1 MQNLFILLLTLVI
14 FIIAKLNFM
23 ASNLFSFGDV
33 RNHPH
38 RSGFDLS
45 RRICFTSKAG
55 ELLPVY
61 YKLVY
66 PGDKFQ
72 IRHQLF
78 TRTQPVNT
86 AAYTR
91 IREYLDWYFVPLRL
105 INKNLPQ
112 ALMNMQDNPVQASGI
127 ISNKIVTSDIPW
139 TLLGHD
145 SKPLGIAN
153 ILFRMYK
160 GSSSDGIN
168 PVLNFFGFNSGTLGA
183 KLAMMLR
190 YGNFISK
197 DYSGSA
203 PGDLS
208 LGLSKSDLDLR
219 AYNSSFAVN
228 VLPFAVY
235 QKIYAD
241 HFRFSQWEKN
251 EPYTYNFDW
260 YSGGNI
266 FTALALGAAGSVLK
280 AYLEGNNLF
289 TLRYAN
295 WSKDLFM
302 GVMPNSQL
310 GEVSVVEVLS
320 EAATRSYPVSLFSS
334 LQSADGVNQLG
345 AAIPAAPFNEASGIN
360 SSSSYAYDI
369 DFGTQKWNS
378 KTKDM
383 EWTGARN
390 IGSGHMGVTIP
401 GSQLAAS
408 FSVLQLRMA
417 EAVQRYRE
425 VAQVADQTARDQIYA
440 HFGVTLSPALSDTC
454 FRVGGSAS
462 NIDISEVVN
471 TYLPEAQQDASAT
484 IKGKGVGSGQGGV
497 NFSSDEYGILMAIYH
512 VVPLLDYVI
521 TGQPQDLLY
530 TSTSDLPFPEFD
542 SIGMQSLHFGR
553 FFNHNSDKFTFD
565 PTSSVMG
572 YTPRFIDLKT
582 DYDEVYG
589 AFRSTLKSWVAPLDP
604 DYLSEWIDSTVS
616 AGQTYYSLNY
626 GFFKVNPSVLDS
638 IFKVKADSSMDTD
651 QFLSSLYL
659 DVKAVRNF
667 DYDGMP
673 Y

>member
-1 MQNLFILLLTLVI
+1 MQNLFILLLTLAI

-112 ALMNMQDNPVQASGI
+112 ALMNMQNNPVQASGI
-127 ISNKIVTSDIPW
+127 GANKIITNDIPW
-139 TLLGHD
+139 TALGND
-145 SKPLGIAN
+145 GSAGRGLASF
-153 ILFRMYK
+153 LQYMYEGAYDK
-160 GSSSDGIN
+160 KIS
-168 PVLNFFGFNSGTLGA
+168 PVLNFFGFNAGTCGA

-190 YGNFISK
+190 YGNFISPS
-197 DYSGSA
+197 YTGS
-203 PGDLS
+203 S
-208 LGLSKSDLDLR
+208 KSFGLSASPDFSLL
-219 AYNSSFAVN
+219 AYNTGYSVN
-228 VLPFAVY
+228 VIPFAAY

-260 YSGGNI
+260 YSGGNV
-266 FTALALGAAGSVLK
+266 FASFASGYSDSLK
-280 AYLEGNNLF
+280 EYVSGNNLF

-295 WSKDLFM
+295 WPKDLFM

-310 GEVSVVEVLS
+310 GDVSVVDVLPTS
-320 EAATRSYPVSLFSS
+320 SDSPNLIGDVVGVTVDNANATGLIAMNGTNEPGVFNMRPARTPQTNAVLRAVISNPS
-334 LQSADGVNQLG
+334 LQ
-345 AAIPAAPFNEASGIN
+345 
-360 SSSSYAYDI
+360 
-369 DFGTQKWNS
+369 
-378 KTKDM
+378 
-383 EWTGARN
+383 
-390 IGSGHMGVTIP
+390 
-401 GSQLAAS
+401 AS

-425 VAQVADQTARDQIYA
+425 VSQVADQTARDQIYA
-440 HFGVTLSPALSDTC
+440 HFGVSLSPALSDTC
-454 FRVGGSAS
+454 FRIGGSAS

-471 TYLPEAQQDASAT
+471 TFLGPDTETEAN
-484 IKGKGVGSGQGGV
+484 IKGKGVGTGQGGTS
-497 NFSSDEYGILMAIYH
+497 FSSDEYGILMAIYH

-530 TSTSDLPFPEFD
+530 TNTADLPFPEFD

-553 FFNHNSDKFTFD
+553 FFNYKTLAFASD
-565 PTSSVMG
+565 PTRSVMG

-589 AFRSTLKSWVAPLDP
+589 AFRSTLKSWVAPLNP
-604 DYLSEWIDSTVS
+604 DYLSKWVSSTILPGES
-616 AGQTYYSLNY
+616 APTYSLNY

-638 IFKVKADSSMDTD
+638 IFRVNADSSMDTD

-659 DVKAVRNF
+659 DIKAVRNF

>member
-1 MQNLFILLLTLVI
+1 
-14 FIIAKLNFM
+14 M
-23 ASNLFSFGDV
+23 ASSLFSYGDV

-66 PGDKFQ
+66 PGDKFN

-112 ALMNMQDNPVQASGI
+112 ALMNMQNNPVQASGI
-127 ISNKIVTSDIPW
+127 NSNKIVTNDIPYSPIGFANSHEYGLW
-139 TLLGHD
+139 
-145 SKPLGIAN
+145 N
-153 ILFRMYK
+153 ILYLMYMGN
-160 GSSSDGIN
+160 GSTIN
-168 PVLNFFGFNSGTLGA
+168 PALNFFGFNAGTCGA

-190 YGNFISK
+190 YGNFVP
-197 DYSGSA
+197 SGFNPS
-203 PGDLS
+203 DKTVLS
-208 LGLSKSDLDLR
+208 LGLSKSEDFSLQ
-219 AYNSSFAVN
+219 AFNSDYSVN
-228 VLPFAVY
+228 LLPFAAY

-241 HFRFSQWEKN
+241 HFRISQWENN

-260 YSGGNI
+260 YTGGNV
-266 FTALALGAAGSVLK
+266 FSSLRSDAVATKEYVG
-280 AYLEGNNLF
+280 GNNLF

-295 WSKDLFM
+295 WPKDLFM

-310 GEVSVVEVLS
+310 GDVSVVDVLPQGQS
-320 EAATRSYPVSLFSS
+320 VNVIADVYGADSSGADVTGKIEMSPVGGSTKNVYNL
-334 LQSADGVNQLG
+334 V
-345 AAIPAAPFNEASGIN
+345 PFNPPSGEPTLKAKFLSN
-360 SSSSYAYDI
+360 
-369 DFGTQKWNS
+369 Q
-378 KTKDM
+378 
-383 EWTGARN
+383 
-390 IGSGHMGVTIP
+390 V
-401 GSQLAAS
+401 QAS
-408 FSVLQLRMA
+408 FTVLQLRMA

-425 VAQVADQTARDQIYA
+425 VSQVADQTARDQIYA

-454 FRVGGSAS
+454 FRIGGSAS

-471 TYLPEAQQDASAT
+471 NNLTGENQAD
-484 IKGKGVGSGQGGV
+484 IMGKGVGSAQGSIS
-497 NFSSDEYGILMAIYH
+497 FSPDNEYGILMAIYH

-530 TSTSDLPFPEFD
+530 TNTADLPFPEFD

-553 FFNHNSDKFTFD
+553 FFNYNSSAFGSD
-565 PTSSVMG
+565 PTTSVMG
-572 YTPRFIDLKT
+572 YTPRFVDLKT

-604 DYLSEWIDSTVS
+604 EYLSKWVTSTIS
-616 AGQTYYSLNY
+616 PGESTPTYSLNY

-638 IFKVKADSSMDTD
+638 IFKVAADSSMDTD

>member
-1 MQNLFILLLTLVI
+1 MQNPFILLLTLAI
-14 FIIAKLNFM
+14 FIIAKFNFM

-127 ISNKIVTSDIPW
+127 SANKIVTNDIPYFILSGS
-139 TLLGHD
+139 TTSLDNLLTVMYG
-145 SKPLGIAN
+145 SK
-153 ILFRMYK
+153 K
-160 GSSSDGIN
+160 DGSAA
-168 PVLNFFGFNSGTLGA
+168 VLNFFGFNTASLSA
-183 KLAMMLR
+183 KLLMMLR
-190 YGNFISK
+190 YGNFVS
-197 DYSGSA
+197 DFADANLYGNSF
-203 PGDLS
+203 
-208 LGLSKSDLDLR
+208 GLSSDPNFSLR
-219 AYNSSFAVN
+219 AYNSSYALN
-228 VLPFAVY
+228 ILPLAAY

-260 YSGGNI
+260 YSGGNVFASI
-266 FTALALGAAGSVLK
+266 GLNQVREYIEK
-280 AYLEGNNLF
+280 NNLL

-295 WSKDLFM
+295 WPKDLFM

-310 GEVSVVEVLS
+310 GDVSVVDVLPTS
-320 EAATRSYPVSLFSS
+320 SASPNLIGDVVGVTVDNVNATGLIAMNGATEPGVFNMRPARTPQTDAVLRAVISNPS
-334 LQSADGVNQLG
+334 LQ
-345 AAIPAAPFNEASGIN
+345 
-360 SSSSYAYDI
+360 
-369 DFGTQKWNS
+369 
-378 KTKDM
+378 
-383 EWTGARN
+383 
-390 IGSGHMGVTIP
+390 
-401 GSQLAAS
+401 AS

-425 VAQVADQTARDQIYA
+425 VSQVADQTARDQIYA
-440 HFGVTLSPALSDTC
+440 HFGVSLSPALSDTC
-454 FRVGGSAS
+454 FRIGGSAS

-471 TYLPEAQQDASAT
+471 TFLGPDTETEAY
-484 IKGKGVGSGQGGV
+484 IKGKGVGTGQGGTS
-497 NFSSDEYGILMAIYH
+497 FSSDEYGILMAIYH
-512 VVPLLDYVI
+512 IVPLLDYVI

-530 TSTSDLPFPEFD
+530 TNTADLPFPEFD

-553 FFNHNSDKFTFD
+553 FFNYKTAAFTSD
-565 PTSSVMG
+565 PTGSVMG

-604 DYLSEWIDSTVS
+604 TYLSKWVSSTILPGES
-616 AGQTYYSLNY
+616 APTYSLNY

-638 IFKVKADSSMDTD
+638 IFRLKADSTMDTD

>member
-1 MQNLFILLLTLVI
+1 MQNLFILLLTLAI

-112 ALMNMQDNPVQASGI
+112 ALMNMQNNPVQASGI
-127 ISNKIVTSDIPW
+127 GANKIVTNDIPW
-139 TLLGHD
+139 TALGND
-145 SKPLGIAN
+145 GAAGRGLASFLQY
-153 ILFRMYK
+153 MYEGAYDK
-160 GSSSDGIN
+160 KIP
-168 PVLNFFGFNSGTLGA
+168 PVLNFFGFNAGTCGA

-190 YGNFISK
+190 YGNFISPSYTGTSK
-197 DYSGSA
+197 SF
-203 PGDLS
+203 
-208 LGLSKSDLDLR
+208 GLSTSPDFSLL
-219 AYNSSFAVN
+219 AYNTEYSVN
-228 VLPFAVY
+228 VIPFAAY

-260 YSGGNI
+260 YSGGNV
-266 FTALALGAAGSVLK
+266 FASFASGYSDSLK
-280 AYLEGNNLF
+280 EYVSGNNLF

-295 WSKDLFM
+295 WPKDLFM

-310 GEVSVVEVLS
+310 GDVSVVDVL
-320 EAATRSYPVSLFSS
+320 PVSSDSPNLIGDVVGVTVDNVNATGLIAMNGTTEPGVFNMRPARTPDTNTVLRAVISNPS
-334 LQSADGVNQLG
+334 LQ
-345 AAIPAAPFNEASGIN
+345 
-360 SSSSYAYDI
+360 
-369 DFGTQKWNS
+369 
-378 KTKDM
+378 
-383 EWTGARN
+383 
-390 IGSGHMGVTIP
+390 
-401 GSQLAAS
+401 AS

-425 VAQVADQTARDQIYA
+425 VSQVADQTARDQIYA
-440 HFGVTLSPALSDTC
+440 HFGVSLSPALSDTC
-454 FRVGGSAS
+454 FRIGGSAS

-471 TYLPEAQQDASAT
+471 TFLGPDTETEAN
-484 IKGKGVGSGQGGV
+484 IKGKGVGTGQGGTS
-497 NFSSDEYGILMAIYH
+497 FSSDEYGILMAIYH
-512 VVPLLDYVI
+512 IVPLLDYVI

-530 TSTSDLPFPEFD
+530 TNTADLPFPEFD

-553 FFNHNSDKFTFD
+553 FFNYKTLTFASD
-565 PTSSVMG
+565 PTRSVMG

-589 AFRSTLKSWVAPLDP
+589 AFRSTLKSWIAPLNP
-604 DYLSEWIDSTVS
+604 DYLSKWVSSTILPGESTPV
-616 AGQTYYSLNY
+616 YSLNY

-638 IFKVKADSSMDTD
+638 IFRVNADSSMDSD

-659 DVKAVRNF
+659 DIKAVRNF

>member
-1 MQNLFILLLTLVI
+1 M
-14 FIIAKLNFM
+14 
-23 ASNLFSFGDV
+23 
-33 RNHPH
+33 
-38 RSGFDLS
+38 
-45 RRICFTSKAG
+45 
-55 ELLPVY
+55 PVY

-112 ALMNMQDNPVQASGI
+112 ALMNMQNNPVQASGI
-127 ISNKIVTSDIPW
+127 SANKIVTNDIPW
-139 TLLGHD
+139 TALGND
-145 SKPLGIAN
+145 GAAGRGLASFLQY
-153 ILFRMYK
+153 MYEGAYDK
-160 GSSSDGIN
+160 KIP
-168 PVLNFFGFNSGTLGA
+168 PVLNFFGFNAGTCGA

-190 YGNFISK
+190 YGNFISPS
-197 DYSGSA
+197 YTGS
-203 PGDLS
+203 S
-208 LGLSKSDLDLR
+208 KSFGLSASPDFSLL
-219 AYNSSFAVN
+219 AYNTGYSVN
-228 VLPFAVY
+228 VIPFAAY

-260 YSGGNI
+260 YSGGNV
-266 FTALALGAAGSVLK
+266 FASFASGYSDSLREYVS
-280 AYLEGNNLF
+280 GNNLF

-295 WSKDLFM
+295 WPKDLFM

-310 GEVSVVEVLS
+310 GDVSVVDVLPTSSDSPNLIGDVVGVTVNNVNATGLIAMNGTS
-320 EAATRSYPVSLFSS
+320 EPGVFNMRPARTPDTNTVLRAVISNPS
-334 LQSADGVNQLG
+334 LQ
-345 AAIPAAPFNEASGIN
+345 
-360 SSSSYAYDI
+360 
-369 DFGTQKWNS
+369 
-378 KTKDM
+378 
-383 EWTGARN
+383 
-390 IGSGHMGVTIP
+390 
-401 GSQLAAS
+401 AS

-425 VAQVADQTARDQIYA
+425 VSQVADQTARDQIYA
-440 HFGVTLSPALSDTC
+440 HFGVSLSPALSDTC
-454 FRVGGSAS
+454 FRIGGSAS

-471 TYLPEAQQDASAT
+471 TFLGPDTETEAN
-484 IKGKGVGSGQGGV
+484 IKGKGVGTGQGGTS
-497 NFSSDEYGILMAIYH
+497 FSSDEYGILMAIYH

-530 TSTSDLPFPEFD
+530 TNTADLPFPEFD

-553 FFNHNSDKFTFD
+553 FFNYKTVAFTSD
-565 PTSSVMG
+565 PTRSVMG

-589 AFRSTLKSWVAPLDP
+589 AFRSTLKSWVAPLNP
-604 DYLSEWIDSTVS
+604 DYLSKWVSSTILPGESVP
-616 AGQTYYSLNY
+616 TYSLNY

-638 IFKVKADSSMDTD
+638 IFRVNADSSMDTD

-659 DVKAVRNF
+659 DIKAVRNF

>member
-1 MQNLFILLLTLVI
+1 MQNLFILLLTLAI
-14 FIIAKLNFM
+14 FIIAKFNFM

-112 ALMNMQDNPVQASGI
+112 ALMNMQNNPVQASGI
-127 ISNKIVTSDIPW
+127 GTNKIVTNDIPYCALGAFAEGYSENIF
-139 TLLGHD
+139 TLLH
-145 SKPLGIAN
+145 S
-153 ILFRMYK
+153 MYK
-160 GSSSDGIN
+160 GNTAISL
-168 PVLNFFGFNSGTLGA
+168 PVVENFFGFNAGTCGA

-190 YGNFISK
+190 YGNFVPPSFT
-197 DYSGSA
+197 GSSSNE
-203 PGDLS
+203 LS
-208 LGLSKSDLDLR
+208 LGLST
-219 AYNSSFAVN
+219 NPSFSLQGINTYYSVN
-228 VLPFAVY
+228 VLPFAAY

-241 HFRFSQWEKN
+241 HFRISQWESN

-260 YSGGNI
+260 YSGGPVFQSLTGSSNSA
-266 FTALALGAAGSVLK
+266 ALKEYLK
-280 AYLEGNNLF
+280 GNNLF

-295 WSKDLFM
+295 WPKDLFM

-310 GEVSVVEVLS
+310 GDVSVVDVLPTS
-320 EAATRSYPVSLFSS
+320 SDSPNLIGDVVGVTVNNVNATGLIAMNGTTEPGVFNMRPAQTPQTDAVLRAVISNPS
-334 LQSADGVNQLG
+334 LQ
-345 AAIPAAPFNEASGIN
+345 
-360 SSSSYAYDI
+360 
-369 DFGTQKWNS
+369 
-378 KTKDM
+378 
-383 EWTGARN
+383 
-390 IGSGHMGVTIP
+390 
-401 GSQLAAS
+401 AS

-425 VAQVADQTARDQIYA
+425 VSQVADQTARDQIYA

-454 FRVGGSAS
+454 FRIGGSAS

-471 TYLPEAQQDASAT
+471 TFLGPDTETEAN
-484 IKGKGVGSGQGGV
+484 IKGKGVGTGQGGTS
-497 NFSSDEYGILMAIYH
+497 FSSDEYGILMAIYH

-530 TSTSDLPFPEFD
+530 TNTADLPFPEFD

-553 FFNHNSDKFTFD
+553 FFNYKTATFTSD
-565 PTSSVMG
+565 PTGSVMG
-572 YTPRFIDLKT
+572 YVPRFIDLKT

-604 DYLSEWIDSTVS
+604 EYLSKWVTSTILPGES
-616 AGQTYYSLNY
+616 APTYSLNY

-638 IFKVKADSSMDTD
+638 IFRVKADSSMDTD

>member
-1 MQNLFILLLTLVI
+1 
-14 FIIAKLNFM
+14 M
-23 ASNLFSFGDV
+23 ASSLFSFGDV

-127 ISNKIVTSDIPW
+127 ASNKIITNDIPY
-139 TLLGHD
+139 TVLGNAGI
-145 SKPLGIAN
+145 SGRRGIAS
-153 ILFRMYK
+153 ILQYMYEGAYDNK
-160 GSSSDGIN
+160 IK
-168 PVLNFFGFNSGTLGA
+168 PVNNFFGFNAGTCGA

-190 YGNFISK
+190 YGNFISPL
-197 DYSGSA
+197 YSGASK
-203 PGDLS
+203 S
-208 LGLSKSDLDLR
+208 FGLSTSPDFSLFSFNSE
-219 AYNSSFAVN
+219 YNVN
-228 VLPFAVY
+228 ILPFAAY

-241 HFRFSQWEKN
+241 HFRISQWEQN

-266 FTALALGAAGSVLK
+266 FSGFSAGYTDKLRDYV
-280 AYLEGNNLF
+280 EGNNLF

-295 WSKDLFM
+295 WPKDLFM
-302 GVMPNSQL
+302 GVMPSSQL
-310 GEVSVVEVLS
+310 GEVSVVDVVSSPSTETGRLVVKAGNSAPGLTGLDFVVSTNNSGQVPVQDTKVRIGNNGILAPSGTYNGYVAS
-320 EAATRSYPVSLFSS
+320 EA
-334 LQSADGVNQLG
+334 LQ
-345 AAIPAAPFNEASGIN
+345 
-360 SSSSYAYDI
+360 
-369 DFGTQKWNS
+369 
-378 KTKDM
+378 
-383 EWTGARN
+383 
-390 IGSGHMGVTIP
+390 
-401 GSQLAAS
+401 AS
-408 FSVLQLRMA
+408 FTVLQLRMA

-425 VAQVADQTARDQIYA
+425 VSQVADQTARDQIYA
-440 HFGVTLSPALSDTC
+440 HFGVSLSPALSDTC
-454 FRVGGSAS
+454 FRIGGSAS

-471 TYLPEAQQDASAT
+471 NNLVGENQAD
-484 IKGKGVGSGQGGV
+484 IMGKGVGSGQGSSS
-497 NFSSDEYGILMAIYH
+497 FSSDEYGILMAIYH

-553 FFNHNSDKFTFD
+553 FFNYATTKISAD
-565 PTSSVMG
+565 PTTSVMG

-604 DYLSEWIDSTVS
+604 EYLSSWLESSVTFASDKKT
-616 AGQTYYSLNY
+616 YSLNY

>member
-1 MQNLFILLLTLVI
+1 
-14 FIIAKLNFM
+14 M

-127 ISNKIVTSDIPW
+127 SANKIVTNDIPW
-139 TLLGHD
+139 TALGND
-145 SKPLGIAN
+145 GSAGRGLASF
-153 ILFRMYK
+153 LQYMYEGAYDK
-160 GSSSDGIN
+160 KIS
-168 PVLNFFGFNSGTLGA
+168 PVLNFFGFNAGTCGA

-190 YGNFISK
+190 YGNFISPSYTGASK
-197 DYSGSA
+197 SF
-203 PGDLS
+203 
-208 LGLSKSDLDLR
+208 GLSTSPDFSLL
-219 AYNSSFAVN
+219 AYNTAYSVN
-228 VLPFAVY
+228 VIPFAAY
-235 QKIYAD
+235 QKIYSD

-266 FTALALGAAGSVLK
+266 FASFASGYSDSLK
-280 AYLEGNNLF
+280 EYVSGNNLF

-295 WSKDLFM
+295 WPKDLFM

-310 GEVSVVEVLS
+310 GDVSVVDVLPTS
-320 EAATRSYPVSLFSS
+320 SDSPNLIGDVVGVTVDNTNATGLIAMNGTTEPGVFNMRPARTPQTNTVLRAVISNPS
-334 LQSADGVNQLG
+334 LQ
-345 AAIPAAPFNEASGIN
+345 
-360 SSSSYAYDI
+360 
-369 DFGTQKWNS
+369 
-378 KTKDM
+378 
-383 EWTGARN
+383 
-390 IGSGHMGVTIP
+390 
-401 GSQLAAS
+401 AS

-425 VAQVADQTARDQIYA
+425 VSQVADQTARDQIYA
-440 HFGVTLSPALSDTC
+440 HFGVSLSPALSDTC
-454 FRVGGSAS
+454 FRIGGSAS

-471 TYLPEAQQDASAT
+471 TFLGPDTETEAN
-484 IKGKGVGSGQGGV
+484 IKGKGVGTGQGGTS
-497 NFSSDEYGILMAIYH
+497 FSSDEYGILMAIYH

-530 TSTSDLPFPEFD
+530 TNTADLPFPEFD

-553 FFNHNSDKFTFD
+553 FFNYKTVAFTSD
-565 PTSSVMG
+565 PTRSVMG

-589 AFRSTLKSWVAPLDP
+589 AFRSTLKSWVAPLNP
-604 DYLSEWIDSTVS
+604 DYLSKWVSSTILPGES
-616 AGQTYYSLNY
+616 IPTYSLNY

-638 IFKVKADSSMDTD
+638 IFKVRADSSMDTD

>member
-1 MQNLFILLLTLVI
+1 
-14 FIIAKLNFM
+14 M

-66 PGDKFQ
+66 PGDKFN

-127 ISNKIVTSDIPW
+127 GTNKIITNDIPYFILSGS
-139 TLLGHD
+139 TVSLANLLSVMH
-145 SKPLGIAN
+145 
-153 ILFRMYK
+153 
-160 GSSSDGIN
+160 GSGSAEYSA
-168 PVLNFFGFNSGTLGA
+168 VLNFFGFNTASLSA
-183 KLAMMLR
+183 KLLMMLR
-190 YGNFISK
+190 YGNFVS
-197 DYSGSA
+197 DFVDVSVFGNSF
-203 PGDLS
+203 
-208 LGLSKSDLDLR
+208 GLSSDPDFSLR
-219 AYNSSFAVN
+219 AYNSNYALN
-228 VLPFAVY
+228 ILPLAAY

-241 HFRFSQWEKN
+241 HFRISQWESN

-266 FTALALGAAGSVLK
+266 FASVRLDQVRDYVEK
-280 AYLEGNNLF
+280 NNLL

-295 WSKDLFM
+295 WPKDLFM

-320 EAATRSYPVSLFSS
+320 DPTTRSYPVSLFSRVS
-334 LQSADGVNQLG
+334 SSDGVNKLG
-345 AAIPAAPFNEASGIN
+345 AAVPAAPFNKASSVGAA
-360 SSSSYAYDI
+360 SSDSYSI
-369 DFGTQKWNS
+369 DFGTQEWDS
-378 KTKDM
+378 TTKAM
-383 EWTGARN
+383 EWIGARN
-390 IGSGHMGVTIP
+390 IGESHMGVTIP

-425 VAQVADQTARDQIYA
+425 VAQVADQTTRDQIYA
-440 HFGVTLSPALSDTC
+440 HFGVTLSPALSDVC
-454 FRVGGSAS
+454 FRIGGSAS

-471 TYLPEAQQDASAT
+471 TYLPEAEQNASAT

-530 TSTSDLPFPEFD
+530 TNTADLPFPEFD

-553 FFNHNSDKFTFD
+553 FFNYKSNKFAFD

-604 DYLSEWIDSTVS
+604 EYLSKWIDSTVS

>member
-1 MQNLFILLLTLVI
+1 MQNLFILLLTLAI

-112 ALMNMQDNPVQASGI
+112 ALMNMQSNPVQASGI
-127 ISNKIVTSDIPW
+127 GANKIITNDIPW
-139 TLLGHD
+139 SPISSTSD
-145 SKPLGIAN
+145 SSRGFSDILRYMYEGEYSGKIKP
-153 ILFRMYK
+153 
-160 GSSSDGIN
+160 
-168 PVLNFFGFNSGTLGA
+168 VVNFFGFNAGTCGA

-190 YGNFISK
+190 YGNFISSV
-197 DYSGSA
+197 YSGSS
-203 PGDLS
+203 LS
-208 LGLSKSDLDLR
+208 FGLSTAPNFSLIAYSSD
-219 AYNSSFAVN
+219 YSVN
-228 VLPFAVY
+228 MLPFATY

-266 FTALALGAAGSVLK
+266 FASFGAGYSDALNEYVS
-280 AYLEGNNLF
+280 GNNLF

-295 WSKDLFM
+295 WPKDLFM

-310 GEVSVVEVLS
+310 GDVSVVDILPASSDSSNLIGDVVGVTTDNVNATGLIAMNGTSEPGVFNMRPARTPDTNTVLRAVIS
-320 EAATRSYPVSLFSS
+320 NPS
-334 LQSADGVNQLG
+334 LQ
-345 AAIPAAPFNEASGIN
+345 
-360 SSSSYAYDI
+360 
-369 DFGTQKWNS
+369 
-378 KTKDM
+378 
-383 EWTGARN
+383 
-390 IGSGHMGVTIP
+390 
-401 GSQLAAS
+401 AS

-425 VAQVADQTARDQIYA
+425 VSQVADQTARDQIYA
-440 HFGVTLSPALSDTC
+440 HFGVSLSPALSDTC
-454 FRVGGSAS
+454 FRIGGSAS

-471 TYLPEAQQDASAT
+471 TFLGPDTETEAN
-484 IKGKGVGSGQGGV
+484 IKGKGVGTGQGGTS
-497 NFSSDEYGILMAIYH
+497 FSSDEYGILMAIYH

-530 TSTSDLPFPEFD
+530 TNTADLPFPEFD

-553 FFNHNSDKFTFD
+553 FFNYKTIAFIAD
-565 PTSSVMG
+565 PTRSVMG

-604 DYLSEWIDSTVS
+604 DYLSKWVTSTILPGESTPV
-616 AGQTYYSLNY
+616 YSLNY

-638 IFKVKADSSMDTD
+638 IFKLKADSSMDTD

-659 DVKAVRNF
+659 DVKVVRNF

>member
-1 MQNLFILLLTLVI
+1 MQNPFILLLTLAI
-14 FIIAKLNFM
+14 FIIAKFNFM

-112 ALMNMQDNPVQASGI
+112 ALMNMQNNPVQASGI
-127 ISNKIVTSDIPW
+127 GANKIITNDIPW
-139 TLLGHD
+139 T
-145 SKPLGIAN
+145 PLGNDGKNGRGLASF
-153 ILFRMYK
+153 LQYMYEGAYDK
-160 GSSSDGIN
+160 KIS
-168 PVLNFFGFNSGTLGA
+168 PVLNFFGFNAGTCGV

-190 YGNFISK
+190 YGNFISPSYTGASK
-197 DYSGSA
+197 SF
-203 PGDLS
+203 
-208 LGLSKSDLDLR
+208 GLSASPDFSLL
-219 AYNSSFAVN
+219 AYDTSYAVN
-228 VLPFAVY
+228 IIPFAAY

-260 YSGGNI
+260 YSGGNVFAS
-266 FTALALGAAGSVLK
+266 FTTGYSDSLK
-280 AYLEGNNLF
+280 EYVSGNNLF

-295 WSKDLFM
+295 WPKDLFM

-310 GEVSVVEVLS
+310 GDVSVVDILPSSSDSPNLIGDVVGVTTDNVNATGLIAMNGTTEPGVFNMMPARIPDTNTVLRAVIS
-320 EAATRSYPVSLFSS
+320 NPS
-334 LQSADGVNQLG
+334 LQ
-345 AAIPAAPFNEASGIN
+345 
-360 SSSSYAYDI
+360 
-369 DFGTQKWNS
+369 
-378 KTKDM
+378 
-383 EWTGARN
+383 
-390 IGSGHMGVTIP
+390 
-401 GSQLAAS
+401 AS

-425 VAQVADQTARDQIYA
+425 VSQVADQTARDQIYA
-440 HFGVTLSPALSDTC
+440 HFGVSLSPALSDTC
-454 FRVGGSAS
+454 FRIGGSAS

-471 TYLPEAQQDASAT
+471 TFLGPDTETEAN
-484 IKGKGVGSGQGGV
+484 IKGKGVGTGQGGTS
-497 NFSSDEYGILMAIYH
+497 FSSDEYGILMAIYH

-530 TSTSDLPFPEFD
+530 TNTADLPFPEFD
-542 SIGMQSLHFGR
+542 SIGMQSFHFGR
-553 FFNHNSDKFTFD
+553 FFNYKSLAFPSD
-565 PTSSVMG
+565 PTKSVMG
-572 YTPRFIDLKT
+572 YVPRFIDLKT

-604 DYLSEWIDSTVS
+604 DYLSKWLFSTILPGESTPV
-616 AGQTYYSLNY
+616 YSLNY

-638 IFKVKADSSMDTD
+638 IFKIKADSSMDSD

>member
-1 MQNLFILLLTLVI
+1 MQNLFILLLTLAI

-127 ISNKIVTSDIPW
+127 SANKVITNDIPYFILSGSTTSLANLLTVMYGSNKD
-139 TLLGHD
+139 
-145 SKPLGIAN
+145 
-153 ILFRMYK
+153 
-160 GSSSDGIN
+160 GSSAIS
-168 PVLNFFGFNSGTLGA
+168 NFFGFNTASLSA
-183 KLAMMLR
+183 KLLMMLR
-190 YGNFISK
+190 YGNFVS
-197 DYSGSA
+197 DFVDAALYGNSF
-203 PGDLS
+203 
-208 LGLSKSDLDLR
+208 GLSSDPNFSLR
-219 AYNSSFAVN
+219 AYNSSYALN
-228 VLPFAVY
+228 ILPLAAY

-260 YSGGNI
+260 YSGGNVFASI
-266 FTALALGAAGSVLK
+266 GLNQVREYVEK
-280 AYLEGNNLF
+280 NNLL

-295 WSKDLFM
+295 WPKDLFM

-310 GEVSVVEVLS
+310 GDVSVVDVLPTS
-320 EAATRSYPVSLFSS
+320 SDSPNLIGDVVGVTTGNVNATGLIAMNGTTEPGVFNMRPARIPDTNTVLRAVISNPS
-334 LQSADGVNQLG
+334 LQ
-345 AAIPAAPFNEASGIN
+345 
-360 SSSSYAYDI
+360 
-369 DFGTQKWNS
+369 
-378 KTKDM
+378 
-383 EWTGARN
+383 
-390 IGSGHMGVTIP
+390 
-401 GSQLAAS
+401 AS

-425 VAQVADQTARDQIYA
+425 VSQVADQTARDQIYA

-454 FRVGGSAS
+454 FRIGGSAS

-471 TYLPEAQQDASAT
+471 TFLGPDTETEAN
-484 IKGKGVGSGQGGV
+484 IKGKGVGTGQGGTS
-497 NFSSDEYGILMAIYH
+497 FSSDEYGILMAIYH
-512 VVPLLDYVI
+512 IVPLLDYVI

-530 TSTSDLPFPEFD
+530 TNTADLPFPEFD
-542 SIGMQSLHFGR
+542 SIGMQSFHFGR
-553 FFNHNSDKFTFD
+553 FFNYKTAAFTSD
-565 PTSSVMG
+565 PTGSVMG

-604 DYLSEWIDSTVS
+604 TYLSKWVSSTILPGESTPV
-616 AGQTYYSLNY
+616 YSLNY

-638 IFKVKADSSMDTD
+638 IFRLKADSSMDTD

>member
-1 MQNLFILLLTLVI
+1 
-14 FIIAKLNFM
+14 M

-112 ALMNMQDNPVQASGI
+112 ALMNMQNNPVQASGI
-127 ISNKIVTSDIPW
+127 SANKIVTNDIPW
-139 TLLGHD
+139 TILGND
-145 SKPLGIAN
+145 GAGRSIRGLASF
-153 ILFRMYK
+153 LQYMYEGAYDK
-160 GSSSDGIN
+160 KIS
-168 PVLNFFGFNSGTLGA
+168 PVLNFFGFNAGTCGA

-190 YGNFISK
+190 YGNFISSSYTGTSK
-197 DYSGSA
+197 SF
-203 PGDLS
+203 
-208 LGLSKSDLDLR
+208 GLSSSPDFSLF
-219 AYNSSFAVN
+219 AYNTNYSVN
-228 VLPFAVY
+228 VIPFAVY

-260 YSGGNI
+260 YSGGNV
-266 FTALALGAAGSVLK
+266 FASFDSGYSDSLK
-280 AYLEGNNLF
+280 EYVSGNNLF

-295 WSKDLFM
+295 WPKDLFM

-310 GEVSVVEVLS
+310 GDVSVVDVLPAS
-320 EAATRSYPVSLFSS
+320 SDSSNLIGDVVGVTTGNVNATGLIAMNGTAEPGVFNMRPARTPDTNTVLRAVISNPS
-334 LQSADGVNQLG
+334 LQ
-345 AAIPAAPFNEASGIN
+345 
-360 SSSSYAYDI
+360 
-369 DFGTQKWNS
+369 
-378 KTKDM
+378 
-383 EWTGARN
+383 
-390 IGSGHMGVTIP
+390 
-401 GSQLAAS
+401 AS

-425 VAQVADQTARDQIYA
+425 VSQVADQTARDQIYA
-440 HFGVTLSPALSDTC
+440 HFGVSLSPALSDTC
-454 FRVGGSAS
+454 FRIGGSAS

-471 TYLPEAQQDASAT
+471 TFLGPDIETEAY
-484 IKGKGVGSGQGGV
+484 IKGKGIGTGQGGTS
-497 NFSSDEYGILMAIYH
+497 FSSDEYGVLMAIYH

-530 TSTSDLPFPEFD
+530 TNTADLPFPEFD

-553 FFNHNSDKFTFD
+553 FFNYKTSAFASD
-565 PTSSVMG
+565 PTGSVMG

-604 DYLSEWIDSTVS
+604 DYLSKWVSSTILPGESTPV
-616 AGQTYYSLNY
+616 YSLNY

-638 IFKVKADSSMDTD
+638 IFKVKADSSMDSD

>member
-1 MQNLFILLLTLVI
+1 
-14 FIIAKLNFM
+14 M

-66 PGDKFQ
+66 PGDKFE

-112 ALMNMQDNPVQASGI
+112 ALMNMQNNPVQASGI
-127 ISNKIVTSDIPW
+127 GANKIVTNDIPW
-139 TLLGHD
+139 M
-145 SKPLGIAN
+145 PLGNDGQGGRGLASFLQYMYEGAYDKK
-153 ILFRMYK
+153 IL
-160 GSSSDGIN
+160 
-168 PVLNFFGFNSGTLGA
+168 PVLNFFGFNAGTCGV

-190 YGNFISK
+190 YGNFISPSYTGASK
-197 DYSGSA
+197 SF
-203 PGDLS
+203 
-208 LGLSKSDLDLR
+208 GLSTSPDFSLL
-219 AYNSSFAVN
+219 AYNSVYSVN
-228 VLPFAVY
+228 VIPFAAY

-260 YSGGNI
+260 YSGGNV
-266 FTALALGAAGSVLK
+266 FSSFVSGYSDSLK
-280 AYLEGNNLF
+280 EYVSGNNLF

-310 GEVSVVEVLS
+310 GDVSVVDILP
-320 EAATRSYPVSLFSS
+320 TSS
-334 LQSADGVNQLG
+334 DSPNL
-345 AAIPAAPFNEASGIN
+345 
-360 SSSSYAYDI
+360 
-369 DFGTQKWNS
+369 
-378 KTKDM
+378 
-383 EWTGARN
+383 
-390 IGSGHMGVTIP
+390 IGDVVGVTTGNVNATGLIAMNPTSEP
-401 GSQLAAS
+401 GVFNMRPARTPDTNTVLRAVISNPALQAS

-425 VAQVADQTARDQIYA
+425 VSQVADQTARDQIYA

-454 FRVGGSAS
+454 FRIGGSAS

-471 TYLPEAQQDASAT
+471 TFLGPDTETEAN
-484 IKGKGVGSGQGGV
+484 IKGKGVGTGQGGTS
-497 NFSSDEYGILMAIYH
+497 FSSDEYGILMAIYH

-530 TSTSDLPFPEFD
+530 TNTADLPFPEFD

-553 FFNHNSDKFTFD
+553 FFNYKTLAFTSD
-565 PTSSVMG
+565 PTGSIMG

-582 DYDEVYG
+582 DYDEIYG

-604 DYLSEWIDSTVS
+604 TYLSKWVSSTILPGESTPV
-616 AGQTYYSLNY
+616 YSLNY

-638 IFKVKADSSMDTD
+638 IFRLKADSSMDTD

>member
-1 MQNLFILLLTLVI
+1 MQNLFILLLILAI

-127 ISNKIVTSDIPW
+127 STNKIITNDIPYFILSGS
-139 TLLGHD
+139 TVSLANLLTSMYG
-145 SKPLGIAN
+145 AN
-153 ILFRMYK
+153 K
-160 GSSSDGIN
+160 DGSSA
-168 PVLNFFGFNSGTLGA
+168 VLNFFGFNTASLSA
-183 KLAMMLR
+183 KLLMMLR
-190 YGNFISK
+190 YGNFVS
-197 DYSGSA
+197 DFVDASVYGNSF
-203 PGDLS
+203 
-208 LGLSKSDLDLR
+208 GLSSDPNFSLR
-219 AYNSSFAVN
+219 AYNSDY
-228 VLPFAVY
+228 VLNILPLAAY

-241 HFRFSQWEKN
+241 HFRISQWESN

-266 FTALALGAAGSVLK
+266 FASIQTNQVREYVEK
-280 AYLEGNNLF
+280 NNLF

-295 WSKDLFM
+295 WPKDLFM

-310 GEVSVVEVLS
+310 GDVSVVDVLPTSSDSPNLIGDVVGVTVGNVNATGLIAMNGTS
-320 EAATRSYPVSLFSS
+320 EPGVFNMRPARTPDTNTVLRAVISNPS
-334 LQSADGVNQLG
+334 LQ
-345 AAIPAAPFNEASGIN
+345 
-360 SSSSYAYDI
+360 
-369 DFGTQKWNS
+369 
-378 KTKDM
+378 
-383 EWTGARN
+383 
-390 IGSGHMGVTIP
+390 
-401 GSQLAAS
+401 AS

-425 VAQVADQTARDQIYA
+425 VSQVADQTARDQIYA
-440 HFGVTLSPALSDTC
+440 HFGVSLSPALSDTC
-454 FRVGGSAS
+454 FRIGGSAS

-471 TYLPEAQQDASAT
+471 TFLGPDIETEAN
-484 IKGKGVGSGQGGV
+484 IKGKGVGTGQGGTS
-497 NFSSDEYGILMAIYH
+497 FSSDEYGILMAIYH

-521 TGQPQDLLY
+521 TGQPQELLY
-530 TSTSDLPFPEFD
+530 TNTADLPFPEFD

-553 FFNHNSDKFTFD
+553 FFNQKSLAFSSD
-565 PTSSVMG
+565 PTKSVMG
-572 YTPRFIDLKT
+572 YVPRFIDLKT

-604 DYLSEWIDSTVS
+604 DYLSKWLSSTILPGES
-616 AGQTYYSLNY
+616 APVYSLNY

-638 IFKVKADSSMDTD
+638 IFRVKADSSMDSD

>member
-1 MQNLFILLLTLVI
+1 
-14 FIIAKLNFM
+14 M
-23 ASNLFSFGDV
+23 ASSLFSYGDV

-66 PGDKFQ
+66 PGDKFN

-112 ALMNMQDNPVQASGI
+112 ALMNMQNNPVQASGI
-127 ISNKIVTSDIPW
+127 GTNKIVTNDIPYFILSGS
-139 TLLGHD
+139 TVSLDNLLT
-145 SKPLGIAN
+145 S
-153 ILFRMYK
+153 MY
-160 GSSSDGIN
+160 GTAQAES
-168 PVLNFFGFNSGTLGA
+168 PAVLNFFGFNTASLSA
-183 KLAMMLR
+183 KLLMMLR
-190 YGNFISK
+190 YGNFVS
-197 DYSGSA
+197 DYVDVATYGNSF
-203 PGDLS
+203 
-208 LGLSKSDLDLR
+208 GLSSDPDFSLR
-219 AYNSSFAVN
+219 AYNGNYALN
-228 VLPFAVY
+228 ILPLAAY

-241 HFRFSQWEKN
+241 HFRVSQWESN

-260 YSGGNI
+260 YSGGNV
-266 FTALALGAAGSVLK
+266 FASLQTDQVREYVEK
-280 AYLEGNNLF
+280 NNLF

-295 WSKDLFM
+295 WPKDLFM

-310 GEVSVVEVLS
+310 GDVSVVDIIPQGQSVNVIADVYGADSSGVDVTGKIEMSPVGGSTKNVYNLIPFDPPSGEPTLKAKFLS
-320 EAATRSYPVSLFSS
+320 DQ
-334 LQSADGVNQLG
+334 LQ
-345 AAIPAAPFNEASGIN
+345 
-360 SSSSYAYDI
+360 
-369 DFGTQKWNS
+369 
-378 KTKDM
+378 
-383 EWTGARN
+383 
-390 IGSGHMGVTIP
+390 
-401 GSQLAAS
+401 AS
-408 FSVLQLRMA
+408 FTVLQLRMA

-425 VAQVADQTARDQIYA
+425 VSQVADQTARDQIYA

-454 FRVGGSAS
+454 FRIGGSAS

-471 TYLPEAQQDASAT
+471 TYLPEAEQNASAI

-530 TSTSDLPFPEFD
+530 TNTADLPFPEFD

-553 FFNHNSDKFTFD
+553 FFNYKSRAFASD
-565 PTSSVMG
+565 PTRSVMG

-604 DYLSEWIDSTVS
+604 EYLSKWVTSTIRPGES
-616 AGQTYYSLNY
+616 TPTYSLNY

-638 IFKVKADSSMDTD
+638 IFKVAADSSMDTD

>member
-1 MQNLFILLLTLVI
+1 
-14 FIIAKLNFM
+14 M
-23 ASNLFSFGDV
+23 ASSLFSYGDV

-66 PGDKFQ
+66 PGDKFN

-112 ALMNMQDNPVQASGI
+112 ALMNMQNNPVQASGI
-127 ISNKIVTSDIPW
+127 STNKIVTNDIPYAPLKAAPG
-139 TLLGHD
+139 TISLNSLLRGMH
-145 SKPLGIAN
+145 GTGQA
-153 ILFRMYK
+153 
-160 GSSSDGIN
+160 GS
-168 PVLNFFGFNSGTLGA
+168 PTVLNFFGFNTASLAA
-183 KLAMMLR
+183 KLLMMLR
-190 YGNFISK
+190 YGNFVSN
-197 DYSGSA
+197 DTDGSIY
-203 PGDLS
+203 GRS
-208 LGLSKSDLDLR
+208 YGLSTAPDFSLV
-219 AYNSSFAVN
+219 AYNSDLALN
-228 VLPFAVY
+228 ILPLAAY

-241 HFRFSQWEKN
+241 HFRISQWEQN

-266 FTALALGAAGSVLK
+266 FSSLTGTALRS
-280 AYLEGNNLF
+280 YIEGNNLL

-295 WSKDLFM
+295 WPKDLFM
-302 GVMPNSQL
+302 GVMPSSQL
-310 GEVSVVEVLS
+310 GDVSVVDIVSTS
-320 EAATRSYPVSLFSS
+320 ESPTNLIGNVVGVSATGDTDVTGQIAMNKVAGSSIGEYNLMPTRQPDSAILKAVISNPS
-334 LQSADGVNQLG
+334 LQ
-345 AAIPAAPFNEASGIN
+345 
-360 SSSSYAYDI
+360 
-369 DFGTQKWNS
+369 
-378 KTKDM
+378 
-383 EWTGARN
+383 
-390 IGSGHMGVTIP
+390 
-401 GSQLAAS
+401 AS
-408 FSVLQLRMA
+408 FTVLQLRMA

-425 VAQVADQTARDQIYA
+425 VSQVAGQTARDQIYA

-454 FRVGGSAS
+454 FRIGGTAS

-471 TYLPEAQQDASAT
+471 NNLTGENQAD
-484 IKGKGVGSGQGGV
+484 IMGKGVGSGQGGI
-497 NFSSDEYGILMAIYH
+497 NFSSDNEYGILMAIYH
-512 VVPLLDYVI
+512 ITPLLDYVI

-530 TSTSDLPFPEFD
+530 TNTADLPFPEFD

-553 FFNHNSDKFTFD
+553 FFNYRSDAFGSD
-565 PTSSVMG
+565 PTGSVMG

-604 DYLSEWIDSTVS
+604 EYLSKWVTSTIRPGES
-616 AGQTYYSLNY
+616 TPTYSLNY
-626 GFFKVNPSVLDS
+626 GFFKINPSVLDS
-638 IFKVKADSSMDTD
+638 IFKVAADSSMDTD